1 MRLWSGRATGWGVR
15 PGCPGWPPGR
25 RPVRAQRPGR
35 RVGQSV
41 GRGGQ
46 GERDFEKA
54 KHDLLEYAKA
64 GRSLKGTTIRLLEF
78 ERGPMLKE
86 FTLE

>member
-1 MRLWSGRATGWGVR
+1 MNVYLVLITWPNGTEGLLFPL
-15 PGCPGWPPGR
+15 PGNVAVADTPE
-25 RPVRAQRPGR
+25 
-35 RVGQSV
+35 
-41 GRGGQ
+41 Q

-78 ERGPMLKE
+78 ERGPTLKE
-86 FTLE
+86 FTLK